1 MNEKNKNSQS
11 KRNEERKAYHP
22 PRVQD
27 EKPLVQDALA
37 SGF

>member
-1 MNEKNKNSQS
+1 MNKKNKNSQS

-22 PRVQD
+22 PRVRD